1 MRDLLSD
8 LISRLKNASKM
19 KHSVVPVPRSNLNV
33 RLLSILQKEGYIMG
47 YKFLSNDPY
56 HLEVYLKYGDLGA
69 SFKDIKRIS
78 KSGKRTYISSKSLDS
93 LRNGLG
99 TYIISTSKGLV
110 SDREAQALRLGGEL
124 LISIF

>member
-56 HLEVYLKYGDLGA
+56 HLEVYLR
-69 SFKDIKRIS
+69 F
-78 KSGKRTYISSKSLDS
+78 
-93 LRNGLG
+93 
-99 TYIISTSKGLV
+99 
-110 SDREAQALRLGGEL
+110 
-124 LISIF
+124 